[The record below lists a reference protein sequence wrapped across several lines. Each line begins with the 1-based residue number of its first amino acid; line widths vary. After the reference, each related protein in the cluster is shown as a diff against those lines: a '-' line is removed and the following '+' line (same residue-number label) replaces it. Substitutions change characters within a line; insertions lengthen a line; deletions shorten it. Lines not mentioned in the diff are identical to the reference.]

1 MANQSDASEVNTE
14 YEKVELEPEEIT
26 ADDEMLGSEEKET
39 PSDSSQDEKPAADSD
54 DEGSKPDGEEEPE
67 KKEEV
72 RGRGAVATEPKIED
86 QKPEPKPVP
95 GETPRERALRLEVE
109 RLKAARRKDQAKEL
123 LGDTKTP
130 APESNQLSTEKLEVL
145 KRYDSEEL
153 KNLEEVVDVLA
164 EKKGWVRKGDLQK
177 ENYNTV
183 ANDQLE
189 SFLAEHTEYLPE
201 NDTDNTLWESFKSE
215 FALYKQ
221 PENPKEFK
229 RIFNK
234 IHKEIFGIQP
244 QQNLKK
250 IDAAKEK
257 IKVASHVGASTG
269 GSGGSR
275 KGTSQLD
282 PSLKGNLKGFTDDEL
297 NELFG

>member
-1 MANQSDASEVNTE
+1 MANQSQPLEVNTE
-14 YEKVELEPEEIT
+14 YEKVELEPEEIQE
-26 ADDEMLGSEEKET
+26 DDEMLDSEEKET
-39 PSDSSQDEKPAADSD
+39 PSDSSQDEKPAAESEDK
-54 DEGSKPDGEEEPE
+54 ETEPDGEQEPE

-72 RGRGAVATEPKIED
+72 RGRGEVAVEPKIQD

-109 RLKAARRKDQAKEL
+109 RLKSARRKDQAKEL
-123 LGDTKTP
+123 LGDQKIP
-130 APESNQLSTEKLEVL
+130 AQESNQLSQDKLDVL
-145 KRYDSEEL
+145 KKYDPDEL
-153 KNLEEVVDVLA
+153 KNLEDVVGVLA
-164 EKKGWVRKGDLQK
+164 EKNGWVRKGDLQK
-177 ENYNTV
+177 ETYNSV
-183 ANDQLE
+183 ANDQLDT
-189 SFLAEHTEYLPE
+189 FLSEHSEYLPE
-201 NDTDNTLWESFKSE
+201 NDPDNTLWDSFKSE

-257 IKVASHVGASTG
+257 IKVASHVGVSTG
-269 GSGGSR
+269 GSRGSQR
-275 KGTSQLD
+275 VTSQVD
-282 PSLKGNLKGFTDDEL
+282 PSLKANLKGFTEEEL
-297 NELFG
+297 TELFG